1 MVIGRV
7 ITVSKTIAI
16 VNQCADVG
24 KTTVA
29 VNLAAALAVAEYRVL
44 LIEGDPASEVAM
56 TVDHPKGYDLLSVV
70 KNELAIGRVIVASS
84 LAKLD
89 VLPATHRMWQFDLAL
104 MFVDDRQSLLAR
116 QIVKVRDLYD
126 YLIIDCPSSLG
137 LMTVN
142 ALLASSEVIIPVDNC
157 RQGDFDQL
165 LEAITMLDS
174 LRMVNNRLS
183 LLLNRTTEDYLM
195 LNRRS
200 IKSLTTV
207 IPPDNNLAAAG
218 ALGLPVILH
227 RADCLGSKV
236 YMELAQEVIDSLVLK
251 S

>member
-1 MVIGRV
+1 M
-7 ITVSKTIAI
+7 SKTIAI
-16 VNQCADVG
+16 VNQRANVG

-44 LIEGDPASEVAM
+44 LIEGDHASEVAM
-56 TVDHPKGYDLLSVV
+56 TVDHHQDYDLLSVV
-70 KNELAIGRVIVASS
+70 KNELAIGRAIVASS
-84 LAKLD
+84 LVNLD
-89 VLPATHRMWQFDLAL
+89 VLPATHQMWQFDLAL

-116 QIVKVRDLYD
+116 QLVRVGDLYD
-126 YLIIDCPSSLG
+126 YLLIDCPSSLG

-142 ALLASSEVIIPVDNC
+142 ALLASDEVIIPVDNC

-165 LEAITMLDS
+165 VKAIATLDS

-183 LLLNRTTEDYLM
+183 LLLNRTDSLM
-195 LNRRS
+195 LDRRS
-200 IKSLTTV
+200 VKLLTTT
-207 IPPDNNLAAAG
+207 IPLDNDLAAAG
-218 ALGLPVILH
+218 VLGLPVILH

-236 YMELAQEVIDSLVLK
+236 YMELAQEVIDSMALK

>member
-1 MVIGRV
+1 MR
-7 ITVSKTIAI
+7 TIAI
-16 VNQCADVG
+16 ANQRASVG

-56 TVDHPKGYDLLSVV
+56 TVDHRQGYDLLSVV
-70 KNELAIGRVIVASS
+70 KNDLAIGRAIVASS
-84 LAKLD
+84 LPNLD
-89 VLPATHRMWQFDLAL
+89 VLPATHHMWQFDLAL

-116 QIVKVRDLYD
+116 QIVKVGDLYD

-137 LMTVN
+137 LMTIN
-142 ALLASSEVIIPVDNC
+142 ALLASGEVIIPVDNC
-157 RQGDFDQL
+157 RPGDFDQL

-183 LLLNRTTEDYLM
+183 LLLNRTTGDNLI

-200 IKSLTTV
+200 IKLLTTA
-207 IPPDNNLAAAG
+207 IPLDNDLAAAG
-218 ALGLPVILH
+218 VLGLPVILH

-236 YMELAQEVIDSLVLK
+236 YLELAQEVIDSMVLK